1 MKGHY
6 PNLGRKPPDGDSASR
21 HPSSHHS
28 DASGAH
34 VRGTH
39 HHLSNAH
46 HTGDAEGSEAGDHTL
61 KMGETAAMPGHDMQ
75 RPHHGATER
84 GTSMPG
90 GAMETAEGP
99 EDE

>member
-6 PNLGRKPPDGDSASR
+6 PNLGHKPPTGDSAGR
-21 HPSSHHS
+21 HSSSHHS

-46 HTGDAEGSEAGDHTL
+46 HTGDAEGGDHTL
-61 KMGETAAMPGHDMQ
+61 QMGEKAAMPSSDMQ
-75 RPHHGATER
+75 RPSHGAVAR
-84 GTSMPG
+84 GASMPG
-90 GAMETAEGP
+90 GAMESAEGP